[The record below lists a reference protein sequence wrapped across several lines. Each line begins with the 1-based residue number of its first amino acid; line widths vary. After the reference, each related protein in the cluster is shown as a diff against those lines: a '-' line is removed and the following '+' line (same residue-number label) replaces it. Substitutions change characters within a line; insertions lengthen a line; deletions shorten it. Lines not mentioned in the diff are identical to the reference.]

1 MNNLTNKIV
10 VVTGSGNGIGKGI
23 ARSFAEQGAKV
34 IIATLDVA
42 EGESVEHELQREGLS
57 AKFLQ
62 TDVRQETSIIRLFE
76 KVQSIYGIPDVLI
89 NNAGVTLFKSILTAT
104 IEDWARVIDTDL
116 KGVFLCS
123 KYFAQV
129 LVATGRNGSI
139 VNISSNHAM
148 RTLPDTE
155 IYAAAKGGVNAMTR
169 SMALTLGPYGIRVN
183 SVCPGFTNTYHY
195 ENWLDD
201 KAHPDLV
208 SREINEL
215 HATGRI
221 SEPADI
227 ANMVCFLAGDLS
239 TNITGSEFLVD
250 GGLTGQ
256 LYKSNIF

>member
-34 IIATLDVA
+34 VIATLDA
-42 EGESVEHELQREGLS
+42 TEGESVEREFLRDGLS
-57 AKFLQ
+57 AKFVH
-62 TDVRQETSIIRLFE
+62 TDVRSEASIIILFE
-76 KVQSIYGIPDVLI
+76 QVQSIYGIPNVLI
-89 NNAGVTLFKSILTAT
+89 NNAGITLFKSILTAT
-104 IEDWARVIDTDL
+104 VDDWTRVIDTDL

-129 LVATGRNGSI
+129 LVNSGLSGAI

-155 IYAAAKGGVNAMTR
+155 MYAAAKGGVNAMTR
-169 SMALTLGPYGIRVN
+169 SMALSLGRYGIRVN

-195 ENWLDD
+195 ENWLQD
-201 KAHPDLV
+201 KEFPDTV
-208 SREINEL
+208 SREVNEL

-221 SEPADI
+221 SEPVDI

-239 TNITGSEFLVD
+239 SNITGSEFLVD

-256 LYKSNIF
+256 LYKSSVF